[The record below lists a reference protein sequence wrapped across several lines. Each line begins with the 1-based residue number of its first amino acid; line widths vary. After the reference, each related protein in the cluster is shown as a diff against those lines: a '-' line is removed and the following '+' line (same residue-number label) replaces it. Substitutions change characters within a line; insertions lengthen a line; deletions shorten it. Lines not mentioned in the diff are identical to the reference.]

1 MYYRSSL
8 HVSLHLQCLVPE
20 RAISANPGLKFCS
33 IFVFYLPIYCLE
45 YHLALTFPFLKVEAQ
60 QCFISSGCMFLGKK
74 ALLKIW
80 INPGLNLT
88 IFRGTGP
95 RLFTLNKKFQEKLVG
110 KYMEHNFLDHSRG
123 KFSEQET
130 I

>member
-1 MYYRSSL
+1 M
-8 HVSLHLQCLVPE
+8 
-20 RAISANPGLKFCS
+20 
-33 IFVFYLPIYCLE
+33 
-45 YHLALTFPFLKVEAQ
+45 LTFPFLKVEAQ
-60 QCFISSGCMFLGKK
+60 QCFVSSGCMFLGKK

-110 KYMEHNFLDHSRG
+110 KYMERNFLDHSRG

>member
-1 MYYRSSL
+1 
-8 HVSLHLQCLVPE
+8 
-20 RAISANPGLKFCS
+20 
-33 IFVFYLPIYCLE
+33 
-45 YHLALTFPFLKVEAQ
+45 
-60 QCFISSGCMFLGKK
+60 MFLGKK

-130 I
+130 IWKSCCCVFLNDN